1 MLQLIEHIVHTSKQ
15 RDHTNLCIACTDAI
29 DSLFHPRAFSIY
41 RVFENGAKTVLYSCA
56 GMDARGRFTRNAY
69 LPDIDHSFLIDTDPL
84 LYQGQKQHLS
94 TIEASDSDG
103 FRIAFLIRP
112 VDQVLYIIDIRF
124 EERPT
129 PEQYKVL
136 AGLIE
141 YFSNHVGLL
150 DYGESDALTRLP
162 NRKTFDKH
170 LYEVLTQAAIDEG
183 NAASVTT
190 EGNHRRQPKTDA
202 HHWLAV
208 LDIDHFK
215 SVNDTYG
222 HLIGD
227 EVLIMFARLIRENF
241 RFQDQIFR
249 FGGEEFVVV
258 TQPTDAESIKKVFD
272 RFRQNV
278 ETHSFS
284 QAGRI
289 TVSIGYSQL
298 TTRDTPPD
306 VIDRAD
312 EALYY
317 VKQNGRNGLASYEE
331 LIESKRLAA
340 KHFQSSDVELF

>member
-1 MLQLIEHIVHTSKQ
+1 MQKLIEHIVHTSSQ
-15 RDHTNLCIACTDAI
+15 RDHTNLCIAIRDAVEA
-29 DSLFHPRAFSIY
+29 LFNPRALSIY

-56 GMDARGRFTRNAY
+56 GIDAQGRFSRNAY
-69 LPDIDHSFLIDTDPL
+69 LPDVKYSFQIDADPL
-84 LYQGQKQHLS
+84 LQQGQKQHLS
-94 TIEASDSDG
+94 TIEFSTADG
-103 FRIAFLIRP
+103 FRTAFLIRP
-112 VDQVLYIIDIRF
+112 VDQLLYIVDMNF
-124 EERPT
+124 KSRPT

-136 AGLIE
+136 SGLTE
-141 YFSNHVGLL
+141 YLSNHVGLL
-150 DYGESDALTRLP
+150 DYGETDSLTRLP

-170 LYEVLTQAAIDEG
+170 LYEVLTQAAIDERVTSSTTDG
-183 NAASVTT
+183 NY
-190 EGNHRRQPKTDA
+190 RRQPKPDA

-227 EVLIMFARLIRENF
+227 EVLIMFARLIRESF

-284 QAGRI
+284 QVGRV

-298 TTRDTPPD
+298 TTSDTPPD
-306 VIDRAD
+306 VIDRSD

-331 LIESKRLAA
+331 LVASNKLTA
-340 KHFQSSDVELF
+340 KHFQSSDIELF

>member
-15 RDHTNLCIACTDAI
+15 RDHTNLCTAIADAVE
-29 DSLFHPRAFSIY
+29 SLFNPRAFSIY

-56 GMDARGRFTRNAY
+56 GKDAQGRFSRNAY
-69 LPDIDHSFLIDTDPL
+69 LPDIRHAFLIDTDPL
-84 LYQGQKQHLS
+84 LHQGQKQHLS
-94 TIEASDSDG
+94 TIESSSIDG
-103 FRIAFLIRP
+103 FRTAFLIRP
-112 VDQVLYIIDIRF
+112 VDQLLYIVDMSF
-124 EERPT
+124 NGRPT

-136 AGLIE
+136 SGLIE
-141 YFSNHVGLL
+141 YLSNHVGLL
-150 DYGESDALTRLP
+150 DYGETDALTRLP

-170 LYEVLTQAAIDEG
+170 LYEVLTQAAIDESG
-183 NAASVTT
+183 AVLAD
-190 EGNHRRQPKTDA
+190 GNHRRQPKSDA

-227 EVLIMFARLIRENF
+227 EVLIMFARLIRESF

-278 ETHSFS
+278 ETHNFS
-284 QAGRI
+284 QVGRV
-289 TVSIGYSQL
+289 TVSIGYSRL
-298 TTRDTPPD
+298 TTSDTPPD
-306 VIDRAD
+306 VIDRSD

-331 LIESKRLAA
+331 LVESKLLTP
-340 KHFQSSDVELF
+340 KHFQSSDIELF